1 MDECFCDASYVFL
14 KYMYDCCTVQGYAF
28 ILASASISLLTA
40 KIKWQGTLVTRGRFQ
55 SKIQE
60 IKNGKS
66 EKSCDVVF
74 GLQVGFPTGPLSRG
88 GTPYDGLNGQAPPEM
103 GIFLRLQVYG
113 RVGKCVI

>member
-1 MDECFCDASYVFL
+1 MDEYFCDASYVFL

-40 KIKWQGTLVTRGRFQ
+40 KIKLQGTLVTRGRFQ

-74 GLQVGFPTGPLSRG
+74 GLLKSGFSYCPVVPG
-88 GTPYDGLNGQAPPEM
+88 GSTPYDGLKGQAPPER
-103 GIFLRLQVYG
+103 GIFLRLQV
-113 RVGKCVI
+113 